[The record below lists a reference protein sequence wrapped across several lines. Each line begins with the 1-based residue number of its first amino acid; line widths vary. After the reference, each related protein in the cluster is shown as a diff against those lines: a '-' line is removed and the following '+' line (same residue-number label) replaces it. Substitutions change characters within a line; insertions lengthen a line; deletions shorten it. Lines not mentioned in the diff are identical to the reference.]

1 MNYTLK
7 YQTRVGIGKEGV
19 EQMKITITK
28 LEGGFAVCKKE
39 NQTVVFVNRRDLPFN
54 ARDGDEF
61 IVEIDPCVAVLE
73 SV

>member
-1 MNYTLK
+1 
-7 YQTRVGIGKEGV
+7 
-19 EQMKITITK
+19 MKITITK